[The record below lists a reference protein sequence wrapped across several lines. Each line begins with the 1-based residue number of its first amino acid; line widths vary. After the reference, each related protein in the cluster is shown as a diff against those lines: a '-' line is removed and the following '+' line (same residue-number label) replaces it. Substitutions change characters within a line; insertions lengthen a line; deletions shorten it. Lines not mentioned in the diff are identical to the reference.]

1 MEVYPVWF
9 IIAYLSGLDQYRLS
23 LPPRYSN
30 ARVVDAESAEFY
42 MSRTE
47 EVTNYITQIK

>member
-1 MEVYPVWF
+1 MIYYSLLVRPGPISFVT
-9 IIAYLSGLDQYRLS
+9 S

-30 ARVVDAESAEFY
+30 ARVGAAEPAEFY

-47 EVTNYITQIK
+47 EVTNHITQIK